1 METTQIKPTEDWR
14 GLTIYQVMVSS
25 FIHDPSGAIGYDD
38 LWGPSGETKNGNL
51 KGVIDALDHIN
62 HNSATYLR
70 NRYAQSLQLGFVL
83 AGGFCHS
90 PFVVKSDD
98 ALAA

>member
-51 KGVIDALDHIN
+51 KGVIDALEVRNPRHRGISPTTISRSTPI
-62 HNSATYLR
+62 SALR
-70 NRYAQSLQLGFVL
+70 MTCASLWRKPTTVAFT
-83 AGGFCHS
+83 
-90 PFVVKSDD
+90 
-98 ALAA
+98 